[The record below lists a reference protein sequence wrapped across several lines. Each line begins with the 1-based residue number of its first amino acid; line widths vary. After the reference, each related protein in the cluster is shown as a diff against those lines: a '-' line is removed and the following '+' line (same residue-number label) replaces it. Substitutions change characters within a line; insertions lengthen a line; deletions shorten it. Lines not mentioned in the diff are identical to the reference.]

1 MTTVKHRI
9 SSYETLPDGYIKPSA
24 VLKIMQDAASED
36 SANLGADYDT
46 LRKDDVIFVVTKM
59 VVRYVRQPRVDE
71 CLCVRTWN
79 SGTSGVSFV
88 RNYCLS
94 VDGEVVGTAV
104 SRWVLVSYSERRIQR
119 PDLLAERVTTNP
131 TETLELEPSRRI
143 ALSNA
148 EPQISRYTAV
158 LTDMDTNYHVNNT
171 RYGDM
176 LIDYSGADFSRFSVK
191 EFEIH
196 YSKEMKAGECAEIKA
211 TADGTD
217 IAMTAACNGAQIFAA
232 RLELE
237 AKNS

>member
-1 MTTVKHRI
+1 MTTVKHHI

-24 VLKIMQDAASED
+24 VLKIMQDAATED

-46 LRKDDVIFVVTKM
+46 LRKSDLIFVVSKM
-59 VVRYVRQPRVDE
+59 VVRYTRQPRVDE
-71 CLCVRTWN
+71 CLEVRTWN

-94 VDGEVVGTAV
+94 VNGETVGTAV
-104 SRWVLVSYSERRIQR
+104 SRWVLVSYSARRIQR
-119 PDLLAERVTTNP
+119 PDLLADRVTTNP
-131 TETLELEPSRRI
+131 SEVLELEPSRHI
-143 ALSNA
+143 ALFGA

-211 TADGTD
+211 TADGAD
-217 IAMTAACNGAQIFAA
+217 IVMAATCNGAQIFAA
-232 RLELE
+232 RMKLE

>member
-59 VVRYVRQPRVDE
+59 VVRYIRQPRVDE

-176 LIDYSGADFSRFSVK
+176 LIDYSGADFSRFFVK